1 MKFVPPLGIG
11 RLVYRVLT
19 LRWPRVFGIRLVAAP
34 RLVGAP
40 QSYEEIK
47 SRVTDALTLL
57 GKVSPEKLRRA
68 QTHLIAIFVDDE
80 PRVVD
85 GYLQQCGAHKLT
97 MKTLAQHSAEQ
108 LAGSIVFGATWA
120 YLEDSR
126 VSSGKPHRRGCAA
139 ARADLNFR
147 IRAANAANASG
158 LTSA

>member
-1 MKFVPPLGIG
+1 MKVVPPLGIG

-34 RLVGAP
+34 

-47 SRVTDALTLL
+47 TRVTDALTLL

-68 QTHLIAIFVDDE
+68 QAHLIAIFVDDE

-126 VSSGKPHRRGCAA
+126 VSSGKPQRRGFAA

-147 IRAANAANASG
+147 IRAANAANASLK
-158 LTSA
+158 LTARVD